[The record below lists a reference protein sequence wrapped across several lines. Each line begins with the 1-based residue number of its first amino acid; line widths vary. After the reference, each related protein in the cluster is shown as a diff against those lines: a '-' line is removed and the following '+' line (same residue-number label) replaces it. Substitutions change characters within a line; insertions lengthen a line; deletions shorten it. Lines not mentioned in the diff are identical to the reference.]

1 MPGGRGRDTGPCQS
15 GGVSSPTDPPATDES
30 AATLT
35 RTDDVQRTLEA
46 VWRMEAAKVTAVVA
60 RVVGDVGLAEDLAQD
75 AFVQALEQ
83 WPRDGIPAKPGA
95 WLTATARRRAI
106 DRIRRDVNLASKL
119 QQVGHA
125 EELRVADLA
134 EADFDAALEDID
146 DDVLGLVFA
155 ACHPALTAQA
165 RISLTLRMIGGLTT
179 REIARAFL
187 TTEPTIGQRIS
198 RAKKT
203 LSQDGVTIEVPSGA
217 ELAPRLASVLEV
229 VYLIFNEGYAATS
242 GRDWVRGDLMEE
254 AIRLGRV
261 LAALAPNEPEVHGLL
276 ALMEIQASRTRA
288 RIGRDGEPVLLLDQD
303 RTKWDWALIRHALA
317 ALDRATALASV
328 PGDGPGPYVLQAAI
342 AACHARARTADA
354 TDWSQIVAL
363 YERLG
368 TLRPSPVIDLNR
380 AVAVSYADGPAQA
393 LQVVDALVAAGALA
407 DYHLLPSV
415 RGDLLARLG
424 RDDEAR
430 VEFARAAEMTQNDA
444 EKALLLR
451 RAAGEA

>member
-1 MPGGRGRDTGPCQS
+1 MSSIADPG
-15 GGVSSPTDPPATDES
+15 PT
-30 AATLT
+30 
-35 RTDDVQRTLEA
+35 TDDVRRTLEA
-46 VWRMEAAKVTAVVA
+46 VWRIEAAKVTAVVA

-83 WPRDGIPAKPGA
+83 WPRDGIPHKPGA
-95 WLTATARRRAI
+95 WLTSTARRRAI

-119 QQVGHA
+119 QQVGHL
-125 EELRVADLA
+125 EELRVAELA
-134 EADFDAALEDID
+134 EGDFDAALEDID
-146 DDVLGLVFA
+146 DDVLGLIFA

-187 TTEPTIGQRIS
+187 TTEPTVAQRIS
-198 RAKKT
+198 RAKRT
-203 LSQDGVTIEVPSGA
+203 LSQDGVTIEIPSGA

-261 LAALAPNEPEVHGLL
+261 LSALAPSEPEVHGLL

-303 RTKWDWALIRHALA
+303 RTRWDWALIRHALA
-317 ALDRATALASV
+317 ALDRAVSLVDPAQGQT
-328 PGDGPGPYVLQAAI
+328 GPYVLQAAI

-354 TDWSQIVAL
+354 TDWARIVVLYSQ
-363 YERLG
+363 LG
-368 TLRPSPVIDLNR
+368 AIRPSPVIDLNR
-380 AVAVSYADGPAQA
+380 AVALSYAEGPAAA
-393 LQVVDALVAAGALA
+393 LAVVDGLVAAGALA

-430 VEFARAAEMTQNDA
+430 AEFARAAEMTQNDA

-451 RAAGEA
+451 RASGED

>member
-1 MPGGRGRDTGPCQS
+1 MRDPEE
-15 GGVSSPTDPPATDES
+15 VR
-30 AATLT
+30 
-35 RTDDVQRTLEA
+35 RTVEA
-46 VWRMEAAKVTAVVA
+46 VWRIEAAKVTAVVA
-60 RVVGDVGLAEDLAQD
+60 RVVGDIGLAEDLAQD

-83 WPRDGIPAKPGA
+83 WPRDGVPDKPGA
-95 WLTATARRRAI
+95 WLTSTARRRAI

-134 EADFDAALEDID
+134 ESDFDQALEDID
-146 DDVLGLVFA
+146 DDVLGLIFA
-155 ACHPALTAQA
+155 ACHPVLTAQA

-187 TTEPTIGQRIS
+187 TQETTIGQRIS

-203 LSQDGVTIEVPSGA
+203 LSQDGVTLEIPSGA

-261 LAALAPNEPEVHGLL
+261 LAALAPREAEVHGLL

-288 RIGRDGEPVLLLDQD
+288 RIGRDGEPILLLDQD
-303 RTKWDWALIRHALA
+303 RTRWDWSLIRHALA
-317 ALDRATALASV
+317 VLGHATELSGIRAA
-328 PGDGPGPYVLQAAI
+328 GDPPRGPYVLQAEI
-342 AACHARARTADA
+342 AACHARARTAEA
-354 TDWSQIVAL
+354 TDWGRIVAL
-363 YERLG
+363 YEELG
-368 TLRPSPVIDLNR
+368 RLRPSPVVDLNR
-380 AVAVSYADGPAQA
+380 AVALSYAAGPAAA
-393 LQVVDALVAAGALA
+393 LTVVDALVAAGALA

-424 RDDEAR
+424 RAEEAR
-430 VEFARAAEMTQNDA
+430 VEFERAAAMTQNEA
-444 EKALLLR
+444 ERSLLLR
-451 RAAGEA
+451 RATGEA

>member
-1 MPGGRGRDTGPCQS
+1 VSPTTGP
-15 GGVSSPTDPPATDES
+15 
-30 AATLT
+30 
-35 RTDDVQRTLEA
+35 RTDDVARTLEA

-60 RVVGDVGLAEDLAQD
+60 RLVGDVGLAEDLAQD

-83 WPRDGIPAKPGA
+83 WPRDGIPHKPGA

-119 QQVGHA
+119 QQVGHL
-125 EELRVADLA
+125 EELRVAELA
-134 EADFDAALEDID
+134 EGDFDAALEDID
-146 DDVLGLVFA
+146 DDVLGLIFA

-187 TTEPTIGQRIS
+187 TTESTVAQRIS

-203 LSQDGVTIEVPSGA
+203 LSQDGVTVEIPSGA

-261 LAALAPNEPEVHGLL
+261 LSALAPREPEVHGLL

-288 RIGRDGEPVLLLDQD
+288 RIGRDGEAVLLLDQD
-303 RTKWDWALIRHALA
+303 RTQWDWALIRHALA
-317 ALDRATALASV
+317 ALDRAVSLLDTAQDAA
-328 PGDGPGPYVLQAAI
+328 GPYVLQAAI
-342 AACHARARTADA
+342 AACHARARTAGA
-354 TDWSQIVAL
+354 TDWARIVAL
-363 YERLG
+363 YGQLG
-368 TLRPSPVIDLNR
+368 VIRPSLVIDLNR
-380 AVAVSYADGPAQA
+380 AVALSYADSPAAA
-393 LQVVDALVAAGALA
+393 LEVVDGLVASGDLA

-424 RDDEAR
+424 RDAEAR
-430 VEFARAAEMTQNDA
+430 AEFARAAEMTQNDA
-444 EKALLLR
+444 ERALLRR
-451 RAAGEA
+451 RAAGHV

>member
-1 MPGGRGRDTGPCQS
+1 MSPTTGPR
-15 GGVSSPTDPPATDES
+15 TDEV
-30 AATLT
+30 A
-35 RTDDVQRTLEA
+35 RTLEA

-60 RVVGDVGLAEDLAQD
+60 RLVGDVGLAEDLAQD

-83 WPRDGIPAKPGA
+83 WPRDGIPHKPGA

-119 QQVGHA
+119 QQVGHL
-125 EELRVADLA
+125 EELRVAELA
-134 EADFDAALEDID
+134 EGDFDAALEDID
-146 DDVLGLVFA
+146 DDVLGLIFA

-187 TTEPTIGQRIS
+187 TTESTVAQRIS

-203 LSQDGVTIEVPSGA
+203 LSQDGVSVEIPSGA

-261 LAALAPNEPEVHGLL
+261 LSALAPREPEVHGLL

-288 RIGRDGEPVLLLDQD
+288 RIGRDGEAVLLLDQD
-303 RTKWDWALIRHALA
+303 RTQWDWALIRHALA
-317 ALDRATALASV
+317 ALDRAVSLLDTVQDAA
-328 PGDGPGPYVLQAAI
+328 GPYVLQAAI
-342 AACHARARTADA
+342 AACHARARTAGA
-354 TDWSQIVAL
+354 TDWARIVAL
-363 YERLG
+363 YGQLG
-368 TLRPSPVIDLNR
+368 VIRPSPVIDLNR
-380 AVAVSYADGPAQA
+380 AVALSYAEGPAAA
-393 LQVVDALVAAGALA
+393 LEVVDGLVASGDLA

-424 RDDEAR
+424 RDAEAR
-430 VEFARAAEMTQNDA
+430 AEFARAAEMTQNDA
-444 EKALLLR
+444 ERALLRR
-451 RAAGEA
+451 RAAGHV

>member
-1 MPGGRGRDTGPCQS
+1 MPPPTTPTPDVD
-15 GGVSSPTDPPATDES
+15 GVR
-30 AATLT
+30 
-35 RTDDVQRTLEA
+35 RTVEA

-83 WPRDGIPAKPGA
+83 WPRVGVPDNPGA
-95 WLTATARRRAI
+95 WLTSTARRRAI

-125 EELRVADLA
+125 EQLRAADTA
-134 EADFDAALEDID
+134 EADFDAALADID

-155 ACHPALTAQA
+155 ACHPALTPQA

-187 TTEPTIGQRIS
+187 TSEATIGQRIS
-198 RAKKT
+198 RAKRT
-203 LSQDGVTIEVPSGA
+203 LSQDGVTIEIPSGA
-217 ELAPRLASVLEV
+217 DLAPRLTSVLEV

-254 AIRLGRV
+254 AIRLGRK
-261 LAALAPNEPEVHGLL
+261 LEALAPREAEVHGLL

-303 RTKWDWALIRHALA
+303 RTRWDWSLIRHALA
-317 ALDRATALASV
+317 ALDRATT
-328 PGDGPGPYVLQAAI
+328 PDGTGPDTPPGPYVLQAAI
-342 AACHARARTADA
+342 AACHARARTADQ
-354 TDWSQIVAL
+354 TDWPAIVRL
-363 YERLG
+363 YEQLG
-368 TLRPSPVIDLNR
+368 ALTPSPVIDLNR
-380 AVAVSYADGPAQA
+380 AVALSYAVGPAAA
-393 LQVVDALVAAGALA
+393 LQLVDGLVGSGALQ

-415 RGDLLARLG
+415 RGDLLERLG
-424 RDDEAR
+424 RGDEAR
-430 VEFARAAEMTQNDA
+430 SEFTRAAAMTQNDA
-444 EKALLLR
+444 ERALLER
-451 RAAGEA
+451 RAGGGEVARRATAGGGSGRRRG

>member
-1 MPGGRGRDTGPCQS
+1 
-15 GGVSSPTDPPATDES
+15 
-30 AATLT
+30 
-35 RTDDVQRTLEA
+35 
-46 VWRMEAAKVTAVVA
+46 MEAAKVTAVVA
-60 RVVGDVGLAEDLAQD
+60 RLVGDVGLAEDLAQD

-83 WPRDGIPAKPGA
+83 WTRDGIPHKPGA

-119 QQVGHA
+119 QQVGHL
-125 EELRVADLA
+125 EELRVAELA
-134 EADFDAALEDID
+134 EGDFDAALEDID
-146 DDVLGLVFA
+146 DDVLGLIFA

-187 TTEPTIGQRIS
+187 TTESTVAQRIS

-203 LSQDGVTIEVPSGA
+203 LSQDGVTVEIPSGA

-261 LAALAPNEPEVHGLL
+261 LSALAPREPEVHGLL

-288 RIGRDGEPVLLLDQD
+288 RIGRDGEAVLLLDQD
-303 RTKWDWALIRHALA
+303 RTQWDWALIRHALA
-317 ALDRATALASV
+317 ALDRAVSLLDPAQDAA
-328 PGDGPGPYVLQAAI
+328 GPYVLQAAI

-354 TDWSQIVAL
+354 TDWARIVAL
-363 YERLG
+363 YGQLG
-368 TLRPSPVIDLNR
+368 VIRPSPVIDLNR
-380 AVAVSYADGPAQA
+380 AVALSYAEGPGAA
-393 LQVVDALVAAGALA
+393 LEVVDGLVASGGLA

-424 RDDEAR
+424 RDGEAR
-430 VEFARAAEMTQNDA
+430 AEFARAAEMTQNDA
-444 EKALLLR
+444 ERALLRR
-451 RAAGEA
+451 RAAGPV

>member
-1 MPGGRGRDTGPCQS
+1 
-15 GGVSSPTDPPATDES
+15 
-30 AATLT
+30 
-35 RTDDVQRTLEA
+35 
-46 VWRMEAAKVTAVVA
+46 
-60 RVVGDVGLAEDLAQD
+60 
-75 AFVQALEQ
+75 
-83 WPRDGIPAKPGA
+83 
-95 WLTATARRRAI
+95 
-106 DRIRRDVNLASKL
+106 
-119 QQVGHA
+119 
-125 EELRVADLA
+125 
-134 EADFDAALEDID
+134 
-146 DDVLGLVFA
+146 
-155 ACHPALTAQA
+155 
-165 RISLTLRMIGGLTT
+165 MIGGLTT

-187 TTEPTIGQRIS
+187 TTESTVAQRIS

-261 LAALAPNEPEVHGLL
+261 LSALAPSEPEVHGLL
-276 ALMEIQASRTRA
+276 ALMEIQASRPRA

-303 RTKWDWALIRHALA
+303 RTRWDWALIRHALA
-317 ALDRATALASV
+317 ALDRAVSLVDPAQGQT
-328 PGDGPGPYVLQAAI
+328 GPYVLQAAI

-354 TDWSQIVAL
+354 TDWARIVVLYSQ
-363 YERLG
+363 LG
-368 TLRPSPVIDLNR
+368 AIRPSPVIDLNR
-380 AVAVSYADGPAQA
+380 AVALSYAEGPAAA
-393 LQVVDALVAAGALA
+393 LAVVDGLVAAGALT

-430 VEFARAAEMTQNDA
+430 AEFARAAEMTQNDA

-451 RAAGEA
+451 RASGED

>member
-1 MPGGRGRDTGPCQS
+1 MPPTT
-15 GGVSSPTDPPATDES
+15 SPEHDVEAVR
-30 AATLT
+30 
-35 RTDDVQRTLEA
+35 RTVEA

-83 WPRDGIPAKPGA
+83 WPRDGVPDKPGA
-95 WLTATARRRAI
+95 WLTSTARRRAI

-125 EELRVADLA
+125 EELRAADTA
-134 EADFDAALEDID
+134 EADFDAALDDID

-187 TTEPTIGQRIS
+187 TSEATIGQRIS
-198 RAKKT
+198 RAKRT
-203 LSQDGVTIEVPSGA
+203 LSQDGVTIEIPSGA
-217 ELAPRLASVLEV
+217 ELAHRLASVLEV

-242 GRDWVRGDLMEE
+242 GQDWVRGDLMEE
-254 AIRLGRV
+254 AIRLGRK
-261 LAALAPNEPEVHGLL
+261 LTALAPREAEVHGLL

-303 RTKWDWALIRHALA
+303 RTRWDWSLIRHALE
-317 ALDRATALASV
+317 ALDRATT
-328 PGDGPGPYVLQAAI
+328 PDGIRPDAPPGPYVLQAAI
-342 AACHARARTADA
+342 AACHARARTAEQ
-354 TDWSQIVAL
+354 TDWSMIVRL
-363 YERLG
+363 YEQLG
-368 TLRPSPVIDLNR
+368 AVRPSPVVDLNR
-380 AVAVSYADGPAQA
+380 AVALSYAAGPAAA
-393 LQVVDALVAAGALA
+393 LEVVDALVGSGDLE

-430 VEFARAAEMTQNDA
+430 AEFERAAAMTQNEAERDLLMRRAAERSGTSGSCG
-444 EKALLLR
+444 
-451 RAAGEA
+451 AG

>member
-1 MPGGRGRDTGPCQS
+1 MPSTTGPQ
-15 GGVSSPTDPPATDES
+15 
-30 AATLT
+30 AATP
-35 RTDDVQRTLEA
+35 DVQRTLEA

-83 WPRDGIPAKPGA
+83 WPRDGIPTKPGA
-95 WLTATARRRAI
+95 WLTATARRRAV
-106 DRIRRDVNLASKL
+106 DRIRRDVNLSAKL
-119 QQVGHA
+119 QQVGHL
-125 EELRVADLA
+125 EELRVAELA
-134 EADFDAALEDID
+134 EGDFDAALEDVD

-165 RISLTLRMIGGLTT
+165 RICLTLRMIGGLTT

-187 TTEPTIGQRIS
+187 TTESTVAQRIS

-203 LSQDGVTIEVPSGA
+203 LSQDGVTVEVPSGA

-229 VYLIFNEGYAATS
+229 VYLVFNEGYAATT

-261 LAALAPNEPEVHGLL
+261 LAALAPAEPEVHGLL

-288 RIGRDGEPVLLLDQD
+288 RIGRDGEPVLLLEQD
-303 RTKWDWALIRHALA
+303 RSLWDHALIRHALA
-317 ALDRATALASV
+317 ALDRAVALLEAARSSA
-328 PGDGPGPYVLQAAI
+328 GPYVLQAAI
-342 AACHARARTADA
+342 ASCHARARTADA
-354 TDWSQIVAL
+354 TDWARIAAL
-363 YERLG
+363 YAQLG
-368 TLRPSPVIDLNR
+368 GLRPSPVVELNR
-380 AVAVSYADGPAQA
+380 AVALSYAKGPEAA
-393 LQVVDALVAAGALA
+393 LEVVDALAATGELS

-415 RGDLLARLG
+415 RGDLLERLG
-424 RDDEAR
+424 HDEQAR
-430 VEFARAAEMTQNDA
+430 AEFARAASMAQNDV

-451 RAAGEA
+451 RADGATGATGAQGAG

>member
-1 MPGGRGRDTGPCQS
+1 
-15 GGVSSPTDPPATDES
+15 VSSTPDETDATDETDET
-30 AATLT
+30 ATSGST
-35 RTDDVQRTLEA
+35 RTSRDDVQRTLEA

-60 RVVGDVGLAEDLAQD
+60 RLVGDVGLAEDLAQD

-83 WPRDGIPAKPGA
+83 WPRDGIPTKPGA
-95 WLTATARRRAI
+95 WLTSTARRRAI

-119 QQVGHA
+119 QQVGHM
-125 EELRVADLA
+125 EELRVAELA
-134 EADFDAALEDID
+134 EGDFDAALEDID

-187 TTEPTIGQRIS
+187 TTESTVAQRIS
-198 RAKKT
+198 RAKRT

-261 LAALAPNEPEVHGLL
+261 LSALAPTEPEVHGLL

-288 RIGRDGEPVLLLDQD
+288 RIGHDGEPVLLLDQD

-317 ALDRATALASV
+317 ALERAVSLADTTR
-328 PGDGPGPYVLQAAI
+328 GAAGPYVLQAAI

-354 TDWSQIVAL
+354 TDWPRIVVL
-363 YERLG
+363 YGQLG
-368 TLRPSPVIDLNR
+368 ATRPSPVIELNR
-380 AVAVSYADGPAQA
+380 AVALSYAEGPAAA
-393 LQVVDALVAAGALA
+393 LEVVDGLVAADALA

-424 RDDEAR
+424 RDAEAR
-430 VEFARAAEMTQNDA
+430 AEFARAAGMTQNDA

-451 RAAGEA
+451 RAAGED

>member
-1 MPGGRGRDTGPCQS
+1 M
-15 GGVSSPTDPPATDES
+15 SSTDPG
-30 AATLT
+30 
-35 RTDDVQRTLEA
+35 RTSEDVRRTLEA

-83 WPRDGIPAKPGA
+83 WPRDGIPHKPGA
-95 WLTATARRRAI
+95 WLTSTARRRAI

-119 QQVGHA
+119 QQVGHL
-125 EELRVADLA
+125 EELRVAELA
-134 EADFDAALEDID
+134 EGDFDAALEDID

-187 TTEPTIGQRIS
+187 TTESTVAQRIS
-198 RAKKT
+198 RAKRT
-203 LSQDGVTIEVPSGA
+203 LSQDGITIEIPSGA

-261 LAALAPNEPEVHGLL
+261 LSALAPSEPEVHGLL
-276 ALMEIQASRTRA
+276 ALMEIQASRTAA

-303 RTKWDWALIRHALA
+303 RTRWDWALIRHALA
-317 ALDRATALASV
+317 ALDRAVSLV
-328 PGDGPGPYVLQAAI
+328 DRGHGPAGPYVLQAAI

-354 TDWSQIVAL
+354 TDWARIVAL
-363 YERLG
+363 YSQLG
-368 TLRPSPVIDLNR
+368 AIRPSPVIDLNR
-380 AVAVSYADGPAQA
+380 AVALSYAEGPSAA
-393 LQVVDALVAAGALA
+393 LEVVDGLVAAGALA

-430 VEFARAAEMTQNDA
+430 AEFARAAEMTQNDA

-451 RAAGEA
+451 RAAGAG